1 MTYPNVLVMG
11 YLKETGQLTPE
22 WRMKAESAINAGY
35 QRILSFEAKGGGFD
49 WYSGG
54 QARTLLTAYGI
65 LLLAD
70 MNRVYPIDTRV
81 IDRARDLLF
90 KRQGGDGSWELD
102 VPVHTWHQMGDAK
115 LPVTA
120 YVTWAL
126 RQAGIQDAG
135 VGRALD
141 WLQGHR
147 DEASDPYVR
156 ALVALAVGDR
166 ASMESLERDAR
177 VEGDAARWETR
188 GEGLY
193 HARGETASIEAT
205 ALAAL
210 ALLREGR
217 SPLIDKALTSIA
229 RSKDA
234 SGSWQSTQA
243 TILCI
248 KALLEAS
255 KAPAVPPRPVE
266 ISLSVNGREV
276 GGLKPLTRETFDV
289 VQQVEIPAAEGE
301 NVIELSLKGEARVSY
316 QVFGRY
322 YLPWSKVPEPSRPVL
337 EISTR
342 YDRAELRLS
351 DRLKA
356 VTTLRY
362 HGPGTFMV
370 IADLGIPPGF
380 TPDTASFEALV
391 KERVID
397 KYSFTGRQITLYFG
411 RVEKG
416 RTHEIEYALTPRFPI
431 RAQAPRPNAYEYYSP
446 QNEASGRPQALR
458 VTEE

>member
-1 MTYPNVLVMG
+1 MG

-22 WRMKAESAINAGY
+22 WRMKLESAINAGW
-35 QRILSFEAKGGGFD
+35 QRLLTFEAKGGGFD

-54 QARTLLTAYGI
+54 EARTLLTAYGI
-65 LLLAD
+65 LLLSD
-70 MNRVYPIDTRV
+70 MDRVYPIDRRV
-81 IDRARDLLF
+81 IERARDVLYN
-90 KRQGGDGSWELD
+90 RQAADGSWALD
-102 VPVHTWHQMGDAK
+102 VPIHTWHQMGNAA

-126 RQAGIQDAG
+126 REAGFKDAN
-135 VGRALD
+135 VGRAMD
-141 WLQGHR
+141 WLQGR
-147 DEASDPYVR
+147 RVEAADPYVR

-166 ASMESLERDAR
+166 ASIEALENDAR
-177 VEGDAARWETR
+177 VQGDQARWETR

-210 ALLREGR
+210 ALLKEGR
-217 SPLIDKALTSIA
+217 SPLIDKALTAIA
-229 RSKDA
+229 RSKDS

-248 KALLEAS
+248 KALLEAT
-255 KAPAVPPRPVE
+255 KAPAKLRGPVA
-266 ISLSVNGREV
+266 IRLLVDGREV
-276 GGLKPLTRETFDV
+276 EGLKPLTAENYDV
-289 VQQVEIPAAEGE
+289 VQQVEIPVKKGE
-301 NVIELSLKGEARVSY
+301 NVIDLALEGEARLSY
-316 QVFGRY
+316 QIFGRY
-322 YLPWSKVPEPSRPVL
+322 YLPWALAPEPAQPVL

-342 YDRAELRLS
+342 YDKTELTLA

-356 VTTLRY
+356 VATLRY

-380 TPDTASFEALV
+380 TPDTASFEELARR
-391 KERVID
+391 KVID
-397 KYSFTGRQITLYFG
+397 KFSFTGRQITLYFG

-416 RTHEIEYALTPRFPI
+416 RTIEIEYTLSPRFPI
-431 RAQAPRPNAYEYYSP
+431 RAKAPRANAYEYYSP
-446 QNEASGRPQALR
+446 QNEASGRPQELR
-458 VTEE
+458 VAPE